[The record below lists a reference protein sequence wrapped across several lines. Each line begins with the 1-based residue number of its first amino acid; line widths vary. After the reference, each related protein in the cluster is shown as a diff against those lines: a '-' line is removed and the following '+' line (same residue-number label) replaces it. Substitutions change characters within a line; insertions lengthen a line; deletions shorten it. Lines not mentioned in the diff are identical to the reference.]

1 MNISTSLIC
10 EFILLITRRRVHTL
24 LEIDSYARKFTDMMS
39 EGFIFI
45 DDKGK
50 IQIFNNKAKEI
61 FGIAY
66 NNDISHNSGNIE
78 NGDIV
83 IIADSRL
90 GRDDGNLT
98 PESLSCIG
106 VEDKNIQ
113 FEDAVIAIGS
123 FENEKRENPIY
134 KFAKPDYFADK
145 LEVCCNYSKTEISVC
160 IDFKSKNI
168 TIEINREKYILK
180 YIHYIGHIVVLDGKT
195 NKMKFYQTQGYTAR
209 GEGIYD
215 LLLGKKY
222 RAKGESSEFFD
233 VIGKDIFEILKGNIT
248 AEEFYDEATGKDI
261 SYENEF
267 KEINGRSTICT
278 LSPVNIDGMRM
289 GAVLKVDDISEVKK
303 IIRERDEALY
313 NLEQMEKK
321 FNEEEITRKLL
332 PDIIGESKEIINVK
346 NLALKASKTNSTV
359 LILGESGTGKSLL
372 AKAIHN
378 NSKNKDNPFININ
391 CGSIPEMLLE
401 SELFG
406 YEGGAFTGAKLGGK
420 AGMFELAQGGTI
432 FLDEIGEISPF
443 LQVKLLQ
450 VVQDKTFFKVGGNK
464 KIEVDVRIIVATNKN
479 LEEEILKGTFREDLY
494 YRINVFPIWIP
505 PLRERKEDID
515 LLVKNILPKICSRI
529 GCEEKRI
536 SGESL
541 RLLSASNWPGN
552 VRELENIL
560 ERAINLTEGSTILS
574 THLAINKLKDT
585 NNDENKEIKS
595 LKDTIYEAEKKAIE
609 EAILYCDGD
618 KRAAMKLL
626 KIAKTNF
633 YEKVKKYDIYRSIP

>member
-1 MNISTSLIC
+1 M
-10 EFILLITRRRVHTL
+10 F
-24 LEIDSYARKFTDMMS
+24 EIDSYTRKFTDMMS

-50 IQIFNNKAKEI
+50 IQIYNDKAKEI
-61 FGIAY
+61 FGIAC

-113 FEDAVIAIGS
+113 SDDAIIAIGS
-123 FENEKRENPIY
+123 FKSEKRETPIY

-168 TIEINREKYILK
+168 TIGINREKYILK
-180 YIHYIGHIVVLDGKT
+180 YIYYIGHIVVLDGKT

-215 LLLGKKY
+215 LLMGKEY
-222 RAKGESSEFFD
+222 RAKGEFSEFFN
-233 VIGKDIFEILKGNIT
+233 VIGKDIFEIHKGNIT
-248 AEEFYDEATGKDI
+248 AKEFYDAATGKDI

-278 LSPVNIDGMRM
+278 LSPVNIGGIRI
-289 GAVLKVDDISEVKK
+289 GAALKVDDISEIKK
-303 IIRERDEALY
+303 IIKERDEALCK
-313 NLEQMEKK
+313 LEQMERKL
-321 FNEEEITRKLL
+321 NEEEITRKLL
-332 PDIIGESKEIINVK
+332 PDIIGESKEMIDVK
-346 NLALKASKTNSTV
+346 NLAIKASKTNSTV

-378 NSKNKDNPFININ
+378 NSKSKNKPFININ

-406 YEGGAFTGAKLGGK
+406 YEGGAFTGAKSGGK

-432 FLDEIGEISPF
+432 FLDEIGEISPY

-450 VVQDKTFFKVGGNK
+450 VLQDKTFYKVGGNK
-464 KIEVDVRIIVATNKN
+464 CIEVDVRVIVATNKN
-479 LEEEILKGTFREDLY
+479 LEEEILRGTFREDLY
-494 YRINVFPIWIP
+494 YRINVFPIWIS
-505 PLRERKEDID
+505 PLRERKQDIYP
-515 LLVKNILPKICSRI
+515 LIKNILPKVCSKI

-536 SGESL
+536 SGEAL
-541 RLLSASNWPGN
+541 RLLSTSNWPGN

-560 ERAINLTEGSTILS
+560 ERAVNLTEGSTILS

-585 NNDENKEIKS
+585 NNVENREVKS
-595 LKDTIYEAEKKAIE
+595 LKDTVYEAEKKAIE
-609 EAILYCDGD
+609 EAILYCNGD
-618 KRAAMKLL
+618 KKAAMNLL

-633 YEKVKKYDIYRSIP
+633 YEKIKKYDIYKNIP